1 MFPLIILA
9 GPTASGKS
17 EAAIA
22 LAEHLDTEVISADS
36 LQVYKYFDI
45 GTAKPS
51 RQARQRVV
59 HHLVDILEP
68 DMEFTA
74 FDFKVRALAC
84 ARELARKGKIPI
96 LVGGTGL
103 YLKVLTQDF
112 DCAVQVAPE
121 MRDRVKAEMRQRG
134 TEAMHAELAGVD
146 ADSASRISPTDP
158 LRIERALAVYY
169 QTGQRLS
176 DFHAMEAPAEREF
189 SAHYYIF
196 EKDRQQLYADIDQR
210 TDAMMQ
216 MGLLDEVK
224 QLLEKG
230 FPKNLKPFQS
240 IGYAQMLG
248 HIEGNLP
255 LDRAVYEIKRETRHY
270 AKRQITW
277 FKKVPGSYSVSVGRD
292 DAPQTLR
299 DRILSL
305 LPAGVM
311 ALVCAML
318 LFAPGGAACAGTY
331 DDGLAFFGKKD
342 YAKALNH
349 FQVIRKA
356 LPGSNES
363 KQALYLTGQTYMAIQ
378 DHKNA
383 VETFKTS
390 LAEYPEIEDYI
401 LMDLAKSWFNAG
413 EYQHALTEVSQL
425 LEKFPQSRLI
435 PQAEMFRADVL
446 SHLANNQT
454 AISFLKKALE
464 KYSKKPRDPDFAH
477 YLPELTFKLA
487 VMLEAERQSKEAYS
501 FYRELFVNY
510 PSHPLTA
517 KAGPSLKLLGV
528 HPPVLSEEELSTR
541 IQALLAEVHFQQVVE
556 EVNRYRAHEK
566 GRLSPR
572 FYFYLAGAC
581 QGLRQRSQANETL
594 LSYLKEYPRHAR
606 VNEANLMIARNYWNL
621 GQNEDSIR
629 YFQKVSATDLEWFV
643 KAQYYLGRLYEDGK
657 QYDLARKHF
666 AQLASM
672 PANHEYKETAAWR
685 LAWTYYKAGDYAQ
698 SFEKFKV
705 NIDQTPDGKLTDNN
719 MFWMGKSAQRL
730 AQDDIARQVF
740 TDIQNYYPYS
750 YYGLRAREILHAQN
764 KEGHAISE
772 PALSTED
779 VAAHPIQLSTEE
791 RFHYL
796 RAREMIEM
804 ALGDNARL
812 ELRQVEKTAPKNL
825 STILW
830 LSTLYNRAGVY
841 SEAFRLLNLF
851 KDLMG
856 GKKEKELPARFWKSL
871 YPTAYAESIRFSSRN
886 HRVDPFLVRGVIH
899 QESMFDTKALSRAG
913 ARGLMQL
920 MPETGRRLALSLEEQ
935 KPFVPDLLFDPEVNI
950 KLGVRYLSELLK
962 NTGDNPAHV
971 LISYNA
977 GPDILKKWL
986 QQFQSL
992 EDEDEFLESIP
1003 YQETRLYVR
1012 RVLRNLGIYKILY
1025 PDGAEDR
1032 VRNDL
1037 F

>member
-17 EAAIA
+17 EAAVA

-51 RQARQRVV
+51 LEARQRVV

-68 DMEFTA
+68 DVEFTA

-112 DCAVQVAPE
+112 DCAVQVTPE
-121 MRDRVKAEMRQRG
+121 IRGRVKAEIQQRG
-134 TEAMHAELAGVD
+134 AEAMYAQLAGID
-146 ADSASRISPTDP
+146 ADYASRISSTDP

-169 QTGQRLS
+169 QTGQRFS
-176 DFHAMEAPAEREF
+176 EFHASEVPVEREF

-196 EKDRQQLYADIDQR
+196 NKDRKQLYADIDQR
-210 TDAMMQ
+210 TDTMMQ
-216 MGLLDEVK
+216 RGLLDEVK
-224 QLLEKG
+224 QLLDRG

-240 IGYAQMLG
+240 IGYAQMLD
-248 HIEGNLP
+248 HIDGSIS
-255 LDRAVYEIKRETRHY
+255 LDRAVYEIKRDTRHY
-270 AKRQITW
+270 ANRQITW
-277 FKKVPGSYSVSVGRD
+277 FKKVPGTYSISVEQG

-318 LFAPGGAACAGTY
+318 LFTPGVSVSAGTY
-331 DDGLAFFGKKD
+331 DDGLAFFEKKD
-342 YAKALNH
+342 YTKALNH
-349 FQVIRKA
+349 FQVIRRG

-363 KQALYLTGQTYMAIQ
+363 KQVLYLIGQTYMSMQ

-383 VETFKTS
+383 VETFKAS

-401 LMDLAKSWFNAG
+401 LMDLARSWFNAG
-413 EYQHALTEVSQL
+413 EYTHALEEVSRL
-425 LEKFPQSRLI
+425 LEKFPLSRLI

-446 SHLANNQT
+446 SQLAKNQT
-454 AISFLKKALE
+454 AVSFLKKAFE
-464 KYSKKPRDPDFAH
+464 KYSKKPRVPDFAP
-477 YLPELTFKLA
+477 YLPELTSKLA
-487 VMLEAERQSKEAYS
+487 VLLETERQSKEAYS
-501 FYRELFVNY
+501 FYRELFINY
-510 PSHPLTA
+510 PSHPLTT
-517 KAGPSLKLLGV
+517 KADPSLKLLGIY
-528 HPPVLSEEELSTR
+528 PPALSEEEFSAR
-541 IQALLAEVHFQQVVE
+541 VQALQSEAHFQQVVDE
-556 EVNRYRAHEK
+556 ISRYKAHEK

-581 QGLRQRSQANETL
+581 QGLRQRSQANEAL
-594 LSYLKEYPRHAR
+594 LSYLKEFPRHAR
-606 VNEANLMIARNYWNL
+606 VNEANLMVARNYWNL
-621 GQNEDSIR
+621 GQNEESIR
-629 YFQKVSATDLEWFV
+629 FFQKVSAADLEWYV
-643 KAQYYLGRLYEDGK
+643 KAQYYLGRLYEDAK
-657 QYDLARKHF
+657 QYDLARKNF
-666 AQLASM
+666 AQLAAM
-672 PANHEYKETAAWR
+672 PTNHEYKETAAWR

-698 SFEKFKV
+698 SFEKFKG

-719 MFWMGKSAQRL
+719 MFWMGKSAKKL
-730 AQDDIARQVF
+730 AKDDVARQVF
-740 TDIQNYYPYS
+740 TDIHNNYPYS
-750 YYGLRAREILHAQN
+750 YYGLRAREILLEQN
-764 KEGHAISE
+764 KEGQA
-772 PALSTED
+772 ALGPVLSKKD
-779 VAAHPIQLSTEE
+779 VAELPIQLSAEE
-791 RFHYL
+791 RFHYV
-796 RAREMIEM
+796 RAREMVEM
-804 ALGDNARL
+804 NLGDNARL

-830 LSTLYNRAGVY
+830 LSTLYNRAGIY
-841 SEAFRLLNLF
+841 SESFRLLTPF

-856 GKKEKELPARFWKSL
+856 GKKEKELPVRFWKSL
-871 YPTAYAESIRFSSRN
+871 YPPAYAESIRFSSRN
-886 HRVDPFLVRGVIH
+886 HHVDPFLVRGVIH
-899 QESMFDTKALSRAG
+899 QESMFDTRALSRAG

-920 MPETGRRLALSLEEQ
+920 MPETGRRLALSLAEQ

-962 NTGDNPAHV
+962 NTGNNPAHV

-977 GPDILKKWL
+977 GPDVLKKWL
-986 QQFQSL
+986 QQFQDL
-992 EDEDEFLESIP
+992 ADEDEFLESIP

-1012 RVLRNLGIYKILY
+1012 RVLRNLGIYRVLY

-1032 VRNDL
+1032 VRNDP